1 MNIITELSQR
11 KRLIIIGDIHG
22 DISVLCSCLYMT
34 KVINNNMEWIAEPQ
48 DTVVIQMGDQVD
60 GLSRNDNDTE
70 NWEQIEDTK
79 ILTFTERLDSIAKE
93 KGGRFISLLGNHE
106 LMNVFGDFSYVSN
119 NSMIKT
125 GGELNRKYLFK
136 PGSKYSKILATR
148 PIILKIGKLLFCHA
162 GLLMKHLKLVNN
174 NLETINILSNKYLF
188 SLDYSSQAW
197 KKYLINNVSSFVL
210 RDAYKIS
217 CGFEYRPVRELG
229 STFWE
234 QIIFRT
240 GLSYEQT
247 QYLIYSKGI
256 NQYSVSLG
264 ASLPLSNENT
274 LDFSLMYSR
283 RGTKELNLLQE
294 DIIKLGIGFS
304 LGELWFLRQDK

>member
-174 NLETINILSNKYLF
+174 NLETINILSNKYLNDIPLTITEQEKFF
-188 SLDYSSQAW
+188 SIIMSENGIIW
-197 KKYLINNVSSFVL
+197 NRHYLEPLRSNCNIEPYFNELTDVL
-210 RDAYKIS
+210 TNTDCHAM
-217 CGFEYRPVRELG
+217 
-229 STFWE
+229 
-234 QIIFRT
+234 IIGHNPMNSIT
-240 GLSYEQT
+240 QLYNGKLWVVDVGLSK
-247 QYLIYSKGI
+247 SFKD
-256 NQYSVSLG
+256 N
-264 ASLPLSNENT
+264 SNI
-274 LDFSLMYSR
+274 
-283 RGTKELNLLQE
+283 ELLEIIDGVEVN
-294 DIIKLGIGFS
+294 IIKKL
-304 LGELWFLRQDK
+304 